1 MKAPR
6 EGEQTGVVCIK
17 AGANR
22 SVVSDPVDIWR
33 SHDFPA
39 IAAKRLE
46 MMLVGLDDEQVE
58 GLVQGIIFARPKS
71 WQRKIYE
78 NEKWQRE

>member
-1 MKAPR
+1 M
-6 EGEQTGVVCIK
+6 VCIK

-46 MMLVGLDDEQVE
+46 MMLVGLNHKQ
-58 GLVQGIIFARPKS
+58 VQGIIFARPKS
-71 WQRKIYE
+71 WQRKIHE